1 MSWPVHMLTLY
12 PEMFPGPLGF
22 SLIGRALEKEMWKCN
37 TVDIR
42 TFAEDKH
49 QTVDDTPFGGGA
61 GMLMRADIVGKAIDH
76 VYETSHPDTPLIYVS
91 PKGEPLTQEKAKNLA
106 EQPHGMIIICGR
118 FEGVDERVIQHYEA
132 TEISVG
138 DFVMTGGEMAAYCLA
153 DACLRLRPGVIGK
166 AESLEEETFSAG
178 LLEYPQYTRP
188 QTWRGLD
195 VPEILISGHH
205 GKIAEWR
212 QEQAEMMTKKRRPD
226 MWKKYIEE
234 RRIL

>member
-1 MSWPVHMLTLY
+1 MSWPVHMLTLF

-22 SLIGRALEKEMWKCN
+22 SLMGRALENGVWTCN

-76 VYETSHPDTPLIYVS
+76 VYETAHPDTPLIYVS
-91 PKGEPLTQEKAKNLA
+91 PKGEPLTQDKAKKLA
-106 EQPHGMIIICGR
+106 EQPHGMIILCGR
-118 FEGVDERVIQHYEA
+118 FEGIDERVIQHYSA
-132 TEISVG
+132 SEISVG
-138 DFVMTGGEMAAYCLA
+138 DFVMTGGEMAAYCIA

-166 AESLEEETFSAG
+166 AESLEEESFAAG

-195 VPEILISGHH
+195 VPDVLISGHH

-212 QEQAEMMTKKRRPD
+212 KEQAEMTTKKRRPD

-234 RRIL
+234 GRI